1 MPRPLRELQLP
12 YGVPRDEVEAF
23 AMVLRQR
30 RIELGL
36 KQSDF
41 EGEESFDRSYMS
53 KLELAK
59 RSPDLRA
66 IVHIARILQLK
77 PHELLRRV
85 ETLLESPGR

>member
-1 MPRPLRELQLP
+1 MARPLRELQLP

>member
-1 MPRPLRELQLP
+1 
-12 YGVPRDEVEAF
+12 
-23 AMVLRQR
+23 MVLRQR

-66 IVHIARILQLK
+66 IFHIAHVLRLD
-77 PHELLRRV
+77 PHELIRRAEV
-85 ETLLESPGR
+85 LLESSTRKQ

>member
-1 MPRPLRELQLP
+1 MARPLRELQLP
-12 YGVPRDEVEAF
+12 YGVPRDPVEAF
-23 AMVLRQR
+23 AIVVRQR

-36 KQSDF
+36 TQSDF
-41 EGEESFDRSYMS
+41 EDEHSFDRSYMS

-66 IVHIARILQLK
+66 IFHIARTLRLK

-85 ETLLESPGR
+85 ETLLESTTR

>member
-23 AMVLRQR
+23 ALVLRQR

>member
-1 MPRPLRELQLP
+1 MPRPFRELQLP

-23 AMVLRQR
+23 ALVLRQR

-77 PHELLRRV
+77 PHELLQRV
-85 ETLLESPGR
+85 ETLLESPAR

>member
-1 MPRPLRELQLP
+1 MVVRE
-12 YGVPRDEVEAF
+12 
-23 AMVLRQR
+23 R

-41 EGEESFDRSYMS
+41 EDEASFDRSYMS

-66 IVHIARILQLK
+66 IFHIAHVLRLD
-77 PHELLRRV
+77 PHELIRRAEV
-85 ETLLESPGR
+85 LLETGST